1 MPMSELDSAVRDSPL
16 FQTVDP
22 QPEDRSADGIHALAV
37 LDLYDHR
44 MHRTAPMNFPGG
56 GEGVMASR
64 FVVDLGD
71 LKLSP
76 GTKRRIEHGIQ
87 QAVLRE
93 LAALGG
99 GRNLGFRFPRDWL
112 GLILN
117 SGKIVDLERVESQ
130 IKSGLLGR

>member
-1 MPMSELDSAVRDSPL
+1 
-16 FQTVDP
+16 
-22 QPEDRSADGIHALAV
+22 
-37 LDLYDHR
+37 
-44 MHRTAPMNFPGG
+44 MNFPGG

-117 SGKIVDLERVESQ
+117 SGKIADLERVESQ